1 MIIKQLVRGESYREM
16 DTTLKF
22 CGRIPPDV
30 KKYSNYH
37 EKPPNNPSSEGH
49 WPHSEQK
56 VCSSP
61 KLCLGL
67 GRAGRWP
74 VDDLHYGAAPS
85 TSSCGG
91 PLLPKQRL
99 VKWLIRM
106 DRDCRQG
113 ELWASGLSGRG
124 RSPSNG
130 SHVPSGAAQSKTSWL
145 QRYSEDLRTQCGIS
159 SSVPFLES
167 PRQGD
172 IHSGSTLSHSF
183 IPVSNATVAQLEKAT
198 VRDRQQVSAGKNAKD
213 LEMDTASTCLRV
225 QCHKTEGFKV
235 KKYVAGK
242 AGWQKHELRKDPSA
256 GGA

>member
-1 MIIKQLVRGESYREM
+1 MRGESYREM

-37 EKPPNNPSSEGH
+37 EKPPNNPSLEGR

-61 KLCLGL
+61 KLCLGP

-74 VDDLHYGAAPS
+74 VDDLHDGAAPS
-85 TSSCGG
+85 TSSCGH

-99 VKWLIRM
+99 VKWLIRTE
-106 DRDCRQG
+106 RDCRQG

-130 SHVPSGAAQSKTSWL
+130 SCVPSGAAQRKTSWL
-145 QRYSEDLRTQCGIS
+145 QRYPKDLRPQCGIS

-167 PRQGD
+167 P
-172 IHSGSTLSHSF
+172 
-183 IPVSNATVAQLEKAT
+183 
-198 VRDRQQVSAGKNAKD
+198 
-213 LEMDTASTCLRV
+213 
-225 QCHKTEGFKV
+225 
-235 KKYVAGK
+235 
-242 AGWQKHELRKDPSA
+242 
-256 GGA
+256 